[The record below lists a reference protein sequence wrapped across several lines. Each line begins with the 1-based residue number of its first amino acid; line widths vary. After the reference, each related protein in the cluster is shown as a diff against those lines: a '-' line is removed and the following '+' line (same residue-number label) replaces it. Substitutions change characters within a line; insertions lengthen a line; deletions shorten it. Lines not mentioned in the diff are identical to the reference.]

1 MKKTLIF
8 VLSLV
13 LSGLAFAEYNSS
25 NIPDSAEI
33 RRSCADSWFNCP
45 VDQIRSQKEKFV
57 KNNIGFQFQ
66 IRLEEDDK
74 FYQIVVAPKSEISI
88 DFNNNGVHRMEKA
101 DVYPKTA
108 CGSWVLYR
116 DKKKGNCTKI
126 VWYFNADSDVYL
138 QLREENKKTFAD
150 LVVFGGF
157 IARHVPVGITFEKAC
172 VSSFADIK
180 RLTKTSLPW
189 NKVQV
194 LPGQYKDSVAMVYQ
208 IRKNLSSIIH
218 VDDACYDEK
227 GVLKS
232 IFTQKPYNFAALEEK
247 DADFKA
253 DIKRRHYLSNSGFLK
268 WIIDGIVEPAFGRG
282 TRIDAMGEP
291 TVEFNPLSKNGVAS
305 QKWNLTFTLDWCRN
319 LAASAYSAHTYRD
332 VTYKTAGLDVNRNY
346 FSSEVDGDGVRNS
359 LGYIKNSGYE
369 IRNLKSILYLL
380 GIEEPGWFY
389 LAAIRQPSQEKAD
402 DLVYKDCAVFFP
414 YFDDAGRFGC
424 FVFEG
429 PREYSLNE
437 FIANHSK
444 SYVHL
449 ERVKSTQAFF
459 LYEKR

>member
-13 LSGLAFAEYNSS
+13 FSGLAFAEYNSS

-33 RRSCADSWFNCP
+33 RRSCADSWFKCP

-101 DVYPKTA
+101 DVYSKTA

-247 DADFKA
+247 DADFMIHLGDVCNDEYEIERKSKIPVRFIKGNNDWSRDLTEEA
-253 DIKRRHYLSNSGFLK
+253 VISLGGHKIFATHGHKHRVYYGIDILAYAAMQKEC
-268 WIIDGIVEPAFGRG
+268 DIVLFGH
-282 TRIDAMGEP
+282 THVPVIKYESA
-291 TVEFNPLSKNGVAS
+291 
-305 QKWNLTFTLDWCRN
+305 LTFVNPGSLTYPRQVGGKPSYAILNFKDGNLDIRI
-319 LAASAYSAHTYRD
+319 
-332 VTYKTAGLDVNRNY
+332 
-346 FSSEVDGDGVRNS
+346 E
-359 LGYIKNSGYE
+359 YI
-369 IRNLKSILYLL
+369 
-380 GIEEPGWFY
+380 
-389 LAAIRQPSQEKAD
+389 
-402 DLVYKDCAVFFP
+402 
-414 YFDDAGRFGC
+414 
-424 FVFEG
+424 
-429 PREYSLNE
+429 
-437 FIANHSK
+437 
-444 SYVHL
+444 
-449 ERVKSTQAFF
+449 
-459 LYEKR
+459 